1 MAYIFPAP
9 GVATQEMTLSL
20 TDSDNVGGYTL
31 NTAMTVP
38 ALQDM
43 TVNNA
48 NDIFTWTQLD
58 AGSKFQIPTTATNSL
73 SGNLVVSQIEYFGDG
88 VADGVQDIGI
98 FGLSKDKIKVAFSL
112 FLGKTDTG
120 GTGKTLTG
128 DGYITGLSWTASADA
143 PVWVSPFTITVIG
156 DYTVT

>member
-9 GVATQEMTLSL
+9 GVTDQEMVLSL
-20 TDSDNVGGYTL
+20 TDTDNVGQYTG
-31 NTAMTVP
+31 NDPMIVP

-58 AGSKFQIPTTATNSL
+58 EGSKIQIPTTATNAL
-73 SGNLVVSQIEYFGDG
+73 SGNLVVSQVEFFGDG
-88 VADGVQDIGI
+88 SADGVQDIGL
-98 FGLSKDKIKVAFSL
+98 FGLSKAKIKVSFVL
-112 FLGKTDTG
+112 FLGKTDSGT
-120 GTGKTLTG
+120 TGKTLGG

-143 PVWVSPFTITVIG
+143 PVWVAPFTITVTG